1 MIPHD
6 IRRELL
12 NVDWNFPTRFDGAFR
27 SQHWYPGTF
36 PTELPATLIQALT
49 SPNEWV
55 FDPYG
60 GIGTTATE
68 ALRLGRR
75 AWHVELNRAATLA
88 AYVSG
93 CFVLLERSRPDLARS
108 LLTTLHSLI
117 VNLEGGQ
124 LFDRDTTDCEVE
136 EVDDTLYPMI
146 QPSPRNFLDRLLFR
160 DVPNRE
166 MLDRWYH
173 KKTLDQII
181 RFSEMVRNSS
191 TAMVTLLGT
200 MCLSACLR
208 PLSSQTRSWGHI
220 SDNVL
225 PKSRDEK
232 DAPRGLKRWLSH
244 FDGNLQRT
252 DVGNTQGRIDDKI
265 TQFCVSRYDWL
276 NVCPITDCNSHDVSL
291 LITSPP
297 YGGAI
302 DYVLSQ
308 RLSYYLLGASEAEL
322 LADQRVE
329 IGSRRKRSRSSAR
342 DDWASDLSVALRK
355 QIGFVSGE
363 GTIAIV
369 LPHKSEGRTNG
380 SQVIDVTLLTG
391 HWEKE
396 LSIDR
401 SIHTMR
407 TRQAW
412 TSIKQETV
420 NVYKRKGTG
429 ELE

>member
-12 NVDWNFPTRFDGAFR
+12 TVDWNFPTRFEGGFR
-27 SQHWYPGTF
+27 TQHWYPGTF

-49 SPNEWV
+49 SANDLV

-75 AWHVELNRAATLA
+75 AWHVDLNRAATLA

-93 CFVLLERSRPDLARS
+93 CFVVLERLRPDLTRS
-108 LLTTLHSLI
+108 LLSSLHSLI
-117 VNLEGGQ
+117 VNLDGEL
-124 LFDRDTTDCEVE
+124 LFDREPTESATK
-136 EVDDTLYPMI
+136 EVDDVLDPVI
-146 QPSPRNFLDRLLFR
+146 HPSPRDFLKQVFFR
-160 DVPNRE
+160 DIPNRE
-166 MLDRWYH
+166 MLERWYH
-173 KKTLDQII
+173 RKTLDQIV
-181 RFSEMVRNSS
+181 RFAEMLRHCE
-191 TAMVTLLGT
+191 TTMVSLLGF

-220 SDNVL
+220 SDNVI
-225 PKSRDEK
+225 PKTRVEK
-232 DAPRGLKRWLSH
+232 DTSRGLRRWLSH
-244 FDGNLQRT
+244 FNGNLQRT
-252 DVGNTQGRIDDKI
+252 DVEKGLKHSDKATI
-265 TQFCVSRYDWL
+265 QYFVSLYDWL
-276 NVCPITDCNSHDVSL
+276 DDHSLAKCKGGDVSL

-308 RLSYYLLGASEAEL
+308 RLSYYLFGASDAEL
-322 LADQRVE
+322 LGSQRVE
-329 IGSRRKRSRSSAR
+329 IGARRKRSRSMAR
-342 DDWASDLSVALRK
+342 DDWARDLSVALKR
-355 QIGFVSGE
+355 QVSFVSEE
-363 GTIAIV
+363 GTISIV

-380 SQVIDVTLLTG
+380 SQVIDETLLNGRWT
-391 HWEKE
+391 KE

-420 NVYKRKGTG
+420 NVYKHQSNRT
-429 ELE
+429 

>member
-36 PTELPATLIQALT
+36 PTELPGTLIQAL
-49 SPNEWV
+49 SVPNDLV

-60 GIGTTATE
+60 GVGTTATE

-93 CFVLLERSRPDLARS
+93 CFVMLERLRPDLARS
-108 LLTTLHSLI
+108 LIFTLHALI

-124 LFDRDTTDCEVE
+124 LFHRDATDRAAEDI
-136 EVDDTLYPMI
+136 DDILYPMI
-146 QPSPRNFLDRLLFR
+146 YPSPRDFLNQLLLR

-166 MLDRWYH
+166 MLERWYH
-173 KKTLDQII
+173 RKTLDQIV
-181 RFSEMVRNSS
+181 RFLEMLRSCD
-191 TAMVTLLGT
+191 TAMVTLLGI

-220 SDNVL
+220 SDNVF

-232 DAPRGLKRWLSH
+232 DTPRGLKRWLSH

-252 DVGNTQGRIDDKI
+252 DVSSTQSRIDGTA
-265 TQFCVSRYDWL
+265 TQFFVSLYDWL
-276 NVCPITDCNSHDVSL
+276 DVCPITDYKDGKVSL

-302 DYVLSQ
+302 DYILSQ
-308 RLSYYLLGASEAEL
+308 RLSYYLFGASDAEL
-322 LADQRVE
+322 LTTQRVE
-329 IGSRRKRSRSSAR
+329 IGARRKRSRSSAR
-342 DDWASDLSVALRK
+342 DDWASDLSVALER
-355 QIGFVSGE
+355 QIGFVKEE
-363 GTIAIV
+363 GTIVIV

-380 SQVIDVTLLTG
+380 SQVIDETLSSRLWG
-391 HWEKE
+391 KE

-420 NVYKRKGTG
+420 NVYKQKSGRVS
-429 ELE
+429 E